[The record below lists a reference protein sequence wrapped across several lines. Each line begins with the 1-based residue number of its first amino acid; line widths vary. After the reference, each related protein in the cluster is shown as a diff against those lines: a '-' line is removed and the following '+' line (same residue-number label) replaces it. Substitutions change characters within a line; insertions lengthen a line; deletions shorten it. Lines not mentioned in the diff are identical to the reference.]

1 MFAVPPRGLRLLGL
15 TAAVQTETF
24 ACRSYDPVS
33 ERTMESARMLYG
45 STPTVVTFG
54 RGISNLAAYVQRHNQ
69 HVALRQSGHRA
80 DNLPRR
86 VIKV

>member
-1 MFAVPPRGLRLLGL
+1 MALEYIASVRRSATRPALGL

-69 HVALRQSGHRA
+69 HVALR
-80 DNLPRR
+80 
-86 VIKV
+86 